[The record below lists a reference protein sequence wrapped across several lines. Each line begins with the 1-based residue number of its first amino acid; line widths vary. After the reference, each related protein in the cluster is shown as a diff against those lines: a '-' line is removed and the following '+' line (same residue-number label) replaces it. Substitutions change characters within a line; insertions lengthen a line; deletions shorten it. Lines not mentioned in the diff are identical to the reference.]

1 MFPVKAPTVCS
12 DTTVIPSNL
21 PTSSSTLFPGKM
33 DQSITGGPS
42 RRRAHTRHGN
52 VGQLGSYAATA
63 GYRWWH
69 LHLQLRLNP
78 QLMSVILRLL
88 QPTSHGLAFPS
99 FDSSSCSL
107 SLPTA
112 LVSPPYMDTTPR
124 TWDSGADRYKT
135 SLHISPHV
143 INTQTCVPPSSAHI
157 KSTLRSPSRWI
168 NSDFGA
174 TLC

>member
-33 DQSITGGPS
+33 DESITGGPS

-78 QLMSVILRLL
+78 RWCLWFSDCYN
-88 QPTSHGLAFPS
+88 QPAMA
-99 FDSSSCSL
+99 SL
-107 SLPTA
+107 FRPLIHLHVVSLFYHSSLPSLYGHNPSHMRLWSWQVQT
-112 LVSPPYMDTTPR
+112 L
-124 TWDSGADRYKT
+124 T
-135 SLHISPHV
+135 SYLASR
-143 INTQTCVPPSSAHI
+143 NQYTN
-157 KSTLRSPSRWI
+157 LRSPQ
-168 NSDFGA
+168 
-174 TLC
+174 